1 MRSGPGTSYD
11 VLWQVEKYHPF
22 LVVEKKD
29 DWLKIKD
36 FEGDMAWIHAS
47 LLNDA
52 EGVITSKTNCNVRAE
67 PSTDS
72 RIVFTVEK
80 GVPFRV
86 IKRQEGW
93 IYIEHAD
100 GEKGWI
106 YHTLVW

>member
-1 MRSGPGTSYD
+1 M
-11 VLWQVEKYHPF
+11 WWK
-22 LVVEKKD
+22 KKD